1 MNFEMQIGYVI
12 EIQGKNI
19 IIETN
24 HQSNDLTYFYNGK
37 IFRGPCVGQ
46 YIGILRGPYLLVAR
60 IEREFLDNRT
70 NKNTDISYKEL
81 GISRKLEVSLIG
93 FFDNK
98 SFNIGIIAYPMIYN
112 NVIMLND
119 YQISKI
125 INDITI
131 SDKSKLIELGKTVN
145 EKSDVFIDIT
155 KLFNTHIGIFGN
167 TGSGKSNTLAKIYT
181 ELFNKNNLKLE
192 SSDFLFIDFNG
203 EYTGDEVFSQN
214 KTVLKLSTNKKQGDK
229 IKIKK
234 PFFGT
239 LILYQ

>member
-24 HQSNDLTYFYNGK
+24 HQSNDLTYFYNGE

-145 EKSDVFIDIT
+145 EKSDV
-155 KLFNTHIGIFGN
+155 
-167 TGSGKSNTLAKIYT
+167 
-181 ELFNKNNLKLE
+181 
-192 SSDFLFIDFNG
+192 
-203 EYTGDEVFSQN
+203 
-214 KTVLKLSTNKKQGDK
+214 
-229 IKIKK
+229 
-234 PFFGT
+234 
-239 LILYQ
+239 